1 MSAESSTDMS
11 IHVKPWDLSCT
22 DWEERLMAGRSLV
35 PELPLYRDESELAVA
50 IFDELRL
57 PDVIGMPKLRDAC
70 GDWFRDIVRAVF
82 GSRDPATNER
92 LIREVLA
99 LVPKGQSKT
108 TYSGGMMITAM
119 LMNQRPRAEMLF
131 VGPTQAISDRAFAQA
146 QGMIEADPDLKT
158 RFEVKEHLKEIH
170 DLKNKSKMKVKTF
183 ALDILTGSM
192 PVFVLLD
199 ELWLLGRNAHAS
211 KVIRQIRGGLE
222 KNSEGFFMI
231 ISTQSDEPPV
241 GVFKDEL
248 ITARKIRDGKF
259 RDKEF
264 RAMLPVLYEFP
275 DHVAKDPALW
285 QDPQN
290 WHLVMPNL
298 GRSMRLDS
306 LIKDWE
312 GERAKGMK
320 DIQIWASQHLNIEV
334 GIGLKT
340 DAWPGVDFWQARE
353 DDTLT
358 FDSLLERS
366 EVIVIGVDGGGLD
379 DLFGFSALGREK
391 VTKDWLGWSY
401 AWCHEGVL
409 ERRQSI
415 ASALKGFED
424 AKELTIVDD
433 RLQDLGE
440 IIEKIRIVHE
450 AGLLACVAL
459 DVEGPFGELVDELAK
474 IGITQDDDMII
485 GVGQGIRMMN
495 AIKTTER
502 RLARGTFRVAVSTLM
517 RWCASNLKIE
527 ATATAIRATKQ
538 NAGDAKID
546 PIMALFDAASIMIT
560 NPEAKQKASVYEE
573 RGLLVV

>member
-1 MSAESSTDMS
+1 MS
-11 IHVKPWDLSCT
+11 
-22 DWEERLMAGRSLV
+22 GRSLV
-35 PELPLYRDESELAVA
+35 PELPLYRDEAEFAVA
-50 IFDELRL
+50 LFDELRL

-82 GSRDPATNER
+82 GSRDPQTNDR

-108 TYSGGMMITAM
+108 TYSGGMMIVAM
-119 LMNQRPRAEMLF
+119 IMNKRPRAEMLF

-146 QGMIEADPDLKT
+146 QGMIEADPALKK
-158 RFEVKEHLKEIH
+158 RFDVKEHLKEII
-170 DLKNKSKMKVKTF
+170 DLTNNSKMKVKTF

-199 ELWLLGRNAHAS
+199 ELWLLGRNAHAA

-231 ISTQSDEPPV
+231 ISTQSDERPV

-259 RDKEF
+259 KGKKF

-306 LIKDWE
+306 LINDWE
-312 GERAKGMK
+312 AERIKGQK
-320 DIQIWASQHLNIEV
+320 DVQIWASQHLNIEI

-340 DAWPGVDFWQARE
+340 DAWPGVDYWQARE

-358 FDSLLERS
+358 FESLLERS
-366 EVIVIGVDGGGLD
+366 EVIVVGIDGGGLD
-379 DLFGFSALGREK
+379 DLFGFCALGREK
-391 VTKDWLGWSY
+391 NTKDWLGWSY

-409 ERRQSI
+409 ERRQTI
-415 ASALKGFED
+415 APALEGFK
-424 AKELTIVDD
+424 AANELTIVDD
-433 RLQDLGE
+433 ELKDLSE
-440 IIEKIRIVHE
+440 IVDKIRIIHE
-450 AGLLACVAL
+450 AGLLACVAV
-459 DVEGPFGELVDELAK
+459 DVEGPYGELVDELDK
-474 IGITQDDDMII
+474 ISITQDAGLIE
-485 GVGQGIRMMN
+485 GVGQGIKLMN

>member
-1 MSAESSTDMS
+1 MS
-11 IHVKPWDLSCT
+11 IHVKPWDLSCP
-22 DWEERLMAGRSLV
+22 DWEERLMSSRSLV
-35 PELPLYRDESELAVA
+35 PDLPLYRDESEMAVA

-119 LMNQRPRAEMLF
+119 VMNQRPRAEMLF

-146 QGMIEADPDLKT
+146 QGMIEADPDLAK

-199 ELWLLGRNAHAS
+199 ELWLLGRNAHAA

-275 DHVAKDPALW
+275 DHIAKDPALW

-290 WHLVMPNL
+290 WRLVMPNL

-312 GERAKGMK
+312 GERSKGQK

-358 FDSLLERS
+358 FETLLERS
-366 EVIVIGVDGGGLD
+366 EVIVVGIDGGGLD

-391 VTKDWLGWSY
+391 VTKNWLGWSY

-409 ERRQSI
+409 ERRQTI
-415 ASALKGFED
+415 AAALKGFEE
-424 AKELTIVDD
+424 AKDLTIVDD
-433 RLQDLGE
+433 ELQDLGE
-440 IIEKIRIVHE
+440 IIEKIRIIHE
-450 AGLLACVAL
+450 AGLLACVAV
-459 DVEGPFGELVDELAK
+459 DVEGPYGELVDELAK
-474 IGITQDDDMII
+474 IDITQDEGLIE
-485 GVGQGIRMMN
+485 GVGQGIKLMN
-495 AIKTTER
+495 AIKSTER
-502 RLARGTFRVAVSTLM
+502 RLARGTFRVAKSLLM
-517 RWCASNLKIE
+517 RWCVSNLKIE

-546 PIMALFDAASIMIT
+546 PAMALFDAASIMIT
-560 NPEAKQKASVYEE
+560 NPEPKHKASVYEE
-573 RGLLVV
+573 NDLLVV

>member
-1 MSAESSTDMS
+1 MS
-11 IHVKPWDLSCT
+11 IHVKPWDLSCP
-22 DWEERLMAGRSLV
+22 DWEERLMSSRSLV
-35 PELPLYRDESELAVA
+35 PDLPLYRDESEMAVA

-119 LMNQRPRAEMLF
+119 VMNQRPRAEMLF

-146 QGMIEADPDLKT
+146 QGMIEADPDLAK

-199 ELWLLGRNAHAS
+199 ELWLLGRNAHAA

-275 DHVAKDPALW
+275 DHIAKDPALW

-290 WHLVMPNL
+290 WRLVMPNL

-312 GERAKGMK
+312 GERSKGQK

-358 FDSLLERS
+358 FETLLERS
-366 EVIVIGVDGGGLD
+366 EVIVVGIDGGGLD

-391 VTKDWLGWSY
+391 VTKNWLGWSH

-409 ERRQSI
+409 ERRQTI
-415 ASALKGFED
+415 AAALKGFEE
-424 AKELTIVDD
+424 AKDLTIVDD
-433 RLQDLGE
+433 ELQDLGE
-440 IIEKIRIVHE
+440 IIEKIRIIHE
-450 AGLLACVAL
+450 AGLLACVAV
-459 DVEGPFGELVDELAK
+459 DVEGPYGELVDELAK
-474 IGITQDDDMII
+474 IDITQDEGLIE
-485 GVGQGIRMMN
+485 GVGQGIKLMN
-495 AIKTTER
+495 AIKSTER
-502 RLARGTFRVAVSTLM
+502 RLARGTFRVAKSLLM
-517 RWCASNLKIE
+517 RWCVSNLKIE

-546 PIMALFDAASIMIT
+546 PAMALFDAASIMIT
-560 NPEAKQKASVYEE
+560 NPEPKHKASVYEE
-573 RGLLVV
+573 NDLLVV

>member
-1 MSAESSTDMS
+1 
-11 IHVKPWDLSCT
+11 
-22 DWEERLMAGRSLV
+22 MAGRSLV

>member
-1 MSAESSTDMS
+1 MS

>member
-1 MSAESSTDMS
+1 MS
-11 IHVKPWDLSCT
+11 
-22 DWEERLMAGRSLV
+22 GRSLV
-35 PELPLYRDESELAVA
+35 PELPLYRDEAEMAVA

-82 GSRDPATNER
+82 GSRDPETNER
-92 LIREVLA
+92 LVREVLA

-108 TYSGGMMITAM
+108 TYSGGLMIVAM
-119 LMNQRPRAEMLF
+119 VMNQRPRAEMLF

-146 QGMIEADPDLKT
+146 QGMIEADPDLRN

-199 ELWLLGRNAHAS
+199 ELWLLGRNAHAA

-231 ISTQSDEPPV
+231 ITTQSDEPPV

-259 RDKEF
+259 RGKEF

-312 GERAKGMK
+312 GERTKGMK

-340 DAWPGVDFWQARE
+340 DAWPGVDFWTARE

-366 EVIVIGVDGGGLD
+366 EVVVIGIDGGGLD

-409 ERRQSI
+409 ERRQTI
-415 ASALKGFED
+415 APALKGFEE

-450 AGLLACVAL
+450 AGLLACIAL
-459 DVEGPFGELVDELAK
+459 DVEGPYGELVDELAK
-474 IGITQDDDMII
+474 IGITQDDDLIV
-485 GVGQGIRMMN
+485 GVGQGIKLMN

-502 RLARGTFRVAVSTLM
+502 RLVRGTFKVAKSTLM